1 MRRPTLPSLCDSARK
16 GRRALLLNFFIPKIE
31 LQTITIYTPSL
42 QTLINQ
48 KLILNSMPRIAVIE
62 KDKCNPVG
70 CGGYLCIRMCPVNR
84 MGKECK
90 VIGPDGKA
98 EVHEEVST
106 DACSVC
112 VKICPYGAIHM
123 VNLPAELDKPLHKY
137 GRDGFR
143 LYSLPFPVFGK
154 VIGLLGINGIGKST
168 AIKIL
173 AQVVKPNFGK
183 KEDATI
189 EEVIDYFKG
198 TEAHLFFEKI
208 KNGRIKIAYKPQAV
222 DLLPKAAEGKVG
234 NLLRKVDETNS
245 FDRIVNELQLND
257 FLENDIKSISGGELQ
272 KVAIAATALKKANL
286 YIYDEPSTY
295 LDIKQRIKMSQFIK
309 GLASEDSSVVVV
321 EHDLI
326 IMDYITDLIHV
337 MYGEAGAY
345 GIVSLP
351 KATRNAINIY
361 LSGLLKEEN
370 VRFRDHEIK
379 FKPRLPATIGKK
391 VELIS
396 WANISKKLGEFSLS
410 AEKGSLARKE
420 VVGVLGENGT
430 GKTTFVK
437 MLAGVLKPDAGELNE
452 NVRVSYKPQY
462 LSTDSTEATASVL
475 KNAVEKFEI
484 QLIRPLGLKTLL
496 LKPLNELSGGE
507 LQRVAVAEC
516 LSKDADL
523 FLLDEPSAFLDAE
536 QRIVVAKTIRDFM
549 EIFGKTALV
558 VDHDLLLIDQ
568 VADRLMVFTG
578 HPAKDGKINGPFRM
592 EDGMNMFLT
601 ELNITLRRD
610 PDSHRP
616 RINKP
621 ESQMDRK
628 QKSENKLYY
637 G

>member
-1 MRRPTLPSLCDSARK
+1 
-16 GRRALLLNFFIPKIE
+16 
-31 LQTITIYTPSL
+31 
-42 QTLINQ
+42 
-48 KLILNSMPRIAVIE
+48 MPRIAVIE

-90 VIGPDGKA
+90 VIGADGKA

-123 VNLPAELDKPLHKY
+123 INLPAELEKPLHKY

-173 AQVVKPNFGK
+173 AQVVRPNFGK

-189 EEVIDYFKG
+189 EEVIEYFKG
-198 TEAHLFFEKI
+198 TEAHLFFEKV
-208 KNGRIKIAYKPQAV
+208 KNSQIKIAYKPQAV

-234 NLLRKVDETNS
+234 ELLKKVDETDS
-245 FDRIVNELQLND
+245 FERIVSELQLKD

-272 KVAIAATALKKANL
+272 KVAIAATALKKANI

-295 LDIKQRIKMSQFIK
+295 LDIKQRIKMSGFIK
-309 GLASEDSSVVVV
+309 GLASEESSVVVV

-345 GIVSLP
+345 GVVSMP

-361 LSGLLKEEN
+361 LSGMLKEEN

-379 FKPRLPATIGKK
+379 FKTRPPATLGKK
-391 VELIS
+391 IELIS
-396 WANISKKLGEFSLS
+396 WSNISKKQGEFKLD

-420 VVGVLGENGT
+420 VVGVLGENGI

-437 MLAGVLKPDAGELNE
+437 MLAGVLKPDSGELNE

-475 KNAVEKFEI
+475 KQAVEKFEV

-516 LSKDADL
+516 LAKDADL

-549 EIFGKTALV
+549 ETFGKTALV

-578 HPAKDGKINGPFRM
+578 KPAKNGAVNGPFSM

-610 PDSHRP
+610 PESNRP

-628 QKSENKLYY
+628 QKSEGRLYY

>member
-1 MRRPTLPSLCDSARK
+1 
-16 GRRALLLNFFIPKIE
+16 
-31 LQTITIYTPSL
+31 
-42 QTLINQ
+42 
-48 KLILNSMPRIAVIE
+48 MPRIAVIE

-112 VKICPYGAIHM
+112 VKICPFGAIHM
-123 VNLPAELDKPLHKY
+123 VNLPAELEFPLHKY

-173 AQVVKPNFGK
+173 AQIVRPNFGK
-183 KEDATI
+183 QEEASI
-189 EEVIDYFKG
+189 QEVIEYFKG
-198 TEAHLFFEKI
+198 TEAHLFFEKVKAAQI
-208 KNGRIKIAYKPQAV
+208 RIAYKPQAV
-222 DLLPKAAEGKVG
+222 DLLPKTASGKVG
-234 NLLRKVDETNS
+234 DLLRKIDSAGKFEKV
-245 FDRIVNELQLND
+245 INELQIGAILD
-257 FLENDIKSISGGELQ
+257 NDIKTISGGELQ
-272 KVAIAATALKKANL
+272 RVALAATALKNANL
-286 YIYDEPSTY
+286 HILDEPSTY
-295 LDIKQRIKMSQFIK
+295 LDIKQRIRMSQFVK
-309 GLASEDSSVVVV
+309 SLSVSESSVVVV

-326 IMDYITDLIHV
+326 IMDYMTDIIHV

-351 KATRNAINIY
+351 KATRNAVNAY
-361 LSGLLKEEN
+361 LSGMLREEN

-379 FKPRLPATIGKK
+379 FKPRLPSGMGRKE
-391 VELIS
+391 ELAGWSEITKRLD
-396 WANISKKLGEFSLS
+396 NFILS
-410 AEKGSLARKE
+410 AEKGSIARKE

-437 MLAGVLKPDAGELNE
+437 ILAGVIPPDTGEIGKGIKI
-452 NVRVSYKPQY
+452 SYKPQY
-462 LSTDSTEATASVL
+462 LSTESTDSVASVL
-475 KNAVEKFEI
+475 QKAVEKYEI

-496 LKPLNELSGGE
+496 LKSLGELSGGE
-507 LQRVAVAEC
+507 LQRVALAEC
-516 LSKDADL
+516 LSKDADI
-523 FLLDEPSAFLDAE
+523 FLIDEPSAFLDAE
-536 QRIVVAKTIRDFM
+536 QRIITAKIIRDFM
-549 EIFGKTALV
+549 ETFGKTAVV

-568 VADRLMVFTG
+568 VSDRLMIFTG
-578 HPAKDGKINGPFRM
+578 EPARKGVVSGPYSM
-592 EDGMNMFLT
+592 EEGMNKFLK

-610 PDSHRP
+610 PESNRP

-621 ESQMDRK
+621 DSQMDRK
-628 QKSENKLYY
+628 QKSEGKLFY